1 MSTRQLHE
9 LLARIALLP
18 DRESIKYLTT
28 TVLQGKEDLPQ
39 ASLGKAATPL
49 GEGARWDSRP
59 IRDLIDEAMARFEE
73 SPTHADAWLA
83 PRLHSALRMPR
94 RKAAERGLWNHLG
107 MCVAPDYVF
116 WRHLARP
123 SEKNPLPQVN
133 PARFNGAYH
142 SQTFARLWWAA
153 ELFRN
158 GTQYR
163 PVELACGN
171 QDVLNTVLRLDLIY
185 HRPSAQAIV
194 RMLEQGDVGTGREI
208 NALAKAV
215 NSAGSTLFFEV
226 LAPDEPQDVDAY
238 RDWIGEAR
246 ADFMPYDSLPD
257 GPDDGS
263 VPDSAVEAL
272 FLLFAKLF
280 AEAPVRG
287 KSTIEG
293 QEDSSAG

>member
-1 MSTRQLHE
+1 
-9 LLARIALLP
+9 LP

-28 TVLQGKEDLPQ
+28 AVLQGKEDLPQ
-39 ASLGKAATPL
+39 ASLEKATTPL
-49 GEGARWDSRP
+49 GEGTRWDSGP
-59 IRDLIDEAMARFEE
+59 IRDLLDEAIARFEE
-73 SPTHADAWLA
+73 FPTQADAWLA
-83 PRLHSALRMPR
+83 PRLHSALRMTR
-94 RKAAERGLWNHLG
+94 REAADRGLWNHLG

-116 WRHLARP
+116 WRHPARP
-123 SEKNPLPQVN
+123 SKKHLFPQVN

-163 PVELACGN
+163 PVEIACGN
-171 QDVLNTVLRLDLIY
+171 QDVLNTVLRLELIY

-194 RMLEQGDVGTGREI
+194 RLLERGVVDTGRDV

-238 RDWIGEAR
+238 RDWIGEAG
-246 ADFMPYDSLPD
+246 ADFIPYDSLPD

-263 VPDSAVEAL
+263 VPDSAVEAVVPL
-272 FLLFAKLF
+272 FTKLF

-287 KSTIEG
+287 ESTVEG
-293 QEDSSAG
+293 QEDPSAG